1 MFTQHLGMRGRKED
15 QSMKNEQFQFKKSDQ
30 GTKYVTFSKGITKTR
45 QRVLHNKDRLT
56 IPKIFSTDTESCSAH
71 FFKFFFLSKRPKCL
85 QNNSPFSIFVIV
97 NPKSDGWYEVT
108 PVGVNKINEIM
119 KEIYANSNLEC
130 NKRTAIH

>member
-1 MFTQHLGMRGRKED
+1 
-15 QSMKNEQFQFKKSDQ
+15 MKNEHFQFKKGDQ
-30 GTKYVTFSKGITKTR
+30 GTKYVTFSKAFTKTR
-45 QRVLHNKDRLT
+45 QRGLHNKDPLT
-56 IPKIFSTDTESCSAH
+56 ISKIFSTDTERCSAH
-71 FFKFFFLSKRPKCL
+71 FFKFFLSKRPKCL

-97 NPKSDGWYEVT
+97 NPKYDGWYEVT

>member
-1 MFTQHLGMRGRKED
+1 M
-15 QSMKNEQFQFKKSDQ
+15 N
-30 GTKYVTFSKGITKTR
+30 TFSSRKVIKVQNMLHFLKLLLKLVKEGCIIRIGLPSLIYFLLTLNV
-45 QRVLHNKDRLT
+45 VLL
-56 IPKIFSTDTESCSAH
+56 IFSS
-71 FFKFFFLSKRPKCL
+71 FFLSKRPKCL
-85 QNNSPFSIFVIV
+85 QNNGPFSIFVIV